1 MHPWQRRL
9 VTASLA
15 IVIGAAA
22 AVLCLPWFR
31 AAMIIRDMDSP
42 DVKVSTRAV
51 LRAISL
57 ADKDS
62 AIVGRLE
69 SAMDGASDRQFH
81 ALVRALQ
88 ILGRFDV
95 PGRNPLLLDRMG
107 AYEVADNPS
116 TTAREIFL
124 VEIMTGGRDNQ
135 YVRGALKAASAD
147 ANQDVRALAGMLAA
161 RLGDD
166 DTLGRLVRDA
176 DPNVAEAAALDAA
189 IARRKALLPDIRKLL
204 TDANDPRPLSAA
216 ALALAA
222 MDPTAAAATLPAML
236 SRAVDAND
244 PALRDRLLDIMGDLN
259 DDATAKAVMETIDR
273 ADKAGLY
280 PPAEA
285 LLAAGRRKLPA
296 AAPAV
301 RRVLSDS
308 VKMPKGLL
316 VSQVHAAI
324 LAANDLKMPVRK
336 AANDIC
342 QKLWT
347 HRPGFRLMLTDAARL
362 LGRQVAA
369 PQDDEPNVPSP
380 DECIRTL
387 RQAVVVDYEPTTWPA
402 SQPKPKPARTPLPS
416 AAAAVALWN
425 LDAKAAEEF
434 IQIPAWDYVSLAG
447 DYVAWN
453 IGITGS
459 DRAFE
464 LGLSLLPAAN
474 APPELRVYN
483 DDARSTG
490 AMLLAIA
497 AAATPERR
505 KQATARILSR
515 LKAGQRGKED
525 SFYVRGAFQ
534 CALAILDDPNAAAQ
548 VLALLETGQF
558 SQRRAI
564 TALTLAGDFRG
575 LDWLLWN
582 RQVDRQDMLLLLV
595 DEQIGEVI
603 ANCLPQLPRIS
614 PAASTDLANWQLLR
628 LRHAYEIRRPS
639 LKPQLRRAP

>member
-1 MHPWQRRL
+1 
-9 VTASLA
+9 
-15 IVIGAAA
+15 
-22 AVLCLPWFR
+22 
-31 AAMIIRDMDSP
+31 
-42 DVKVSTRAV
+42 
-51 LRAISL
+51 
-57 ADKDS
+57 
-62 AIVGRLE
+62 
-69 SAMDGASDRQFH
+69 
-81 ALVRALQ
+81 
-88 ILGRFDV
+88 
-95 PGRNPLLLDRMG
+95 
-107 AYEVADNPS
+107 
-116 TTAREIFL
+116 
-124 VEIMTGGRDNQ
+124 
-135 YVRGALKAASAD
+135 
-147 ANQDVRALAGMLAA
+147 
-161 RLGDD
+161 
-166 DTLGRLVRDA
+166 
-176 DPNVAEAAALDAA
+176 
-189 IARRKALLPDIRKLL
+189 
-204 TDANDPRPLSAA
+204 
-216 ALALAA
+216 
-222 MDPTAAAATLPAML
+222 
-236 SRAVDAND
+236 
-244 PALRDRLLDIMGDLN
+244 
-259 DDATAKAVMETIDR
+259 
-273 ADKAGLY
+273 
-280 PPAEA
+280 
-285 LLAAGRRKLPA
+285 
-296 AAPAV
+296 
-301 RRVLSDS
+301 
-308 VKMPKGLL
+308 MPKGLL

-362 LGRQVAA
+362 LGTQVAA

-490 AMLLAIA
+490 AMLLALS
-497 AAATPERR
+497 AATPERR
-505 KQATARILSR
+505 KQAIARILSR
-515 LKAGQRGKED
+515 LEAGPRGKED
-525 SFYVRGAFQ
+525 SFYVLGAYQ
-534 CALAILDDPNAAAQ
+534 CALAILDPSATTQA
-548 VLALLETGQF
+548 LSLLETGQF

-582 RQVDRQDMLLLLV
+582 HQVDRQDMLLLLV

-614 PAASTDLANWQLLR
+614 PAAGGDLADWQLLR

>member
-15 IVIGAAA
+15 LVIGAAA

-42 DVKVSTRAV
+42 DAKVRTRAV

-95 PGRNPLLLDRMG
+95 PGRSPLLLDRMR

-124 VEIMTGGRDNQ
+124 VEIMTGGGDNQ
-135 YVRGALKAASAD
+135 YVRGALKSASAD

-166 DTLGRLVRDA
+166 DTLGRLLRDA

-204 TDANDPRPLSAA
+204 NDANDLRPLSAA

-259 DDATAKAVMETIDR
+259 DDATARAVMETIDR
-273 ADKAGLY
+273 GEKAGQY
-280 PPAEA
+280 PPAAA
-285 LLAAGRRKLPA
+285 LLAAGRRKLSA

-301 RRVLSDS
+301 RRVLVDS
-308 VKMPKGLL
+308 VKMPQGLL

-402 SQPKPKPARTPLPS
+402 SQPKPKPARTSLPS

-490 AMLLAIA
+490 AMLLAL
-497 AAATPERR
+497 AATPERR

-515 LKAGQRGKED
+515 LEAGPRGKED
-525 SFYVRGAFQ
+525 SFYVLGAYQ
-534 CALAILDDPNAAAQ
+534 CALAILGDPSATTQA
-548 VLALLETGQF
+548 LSLLETGQF

-564 TALTLAGDFRG
+564 TALILAGDFRG

-582 RQVDRQDMLLLLV
+582 HQVDRQDMLLLLV